1 MITYKK
7 ISYGGNTI
15 EFEGQ
20 HEIDMLMEIRSCPL
34 MLRVA
39 VAELDDLEQLEDAAK
54 ILYDD
59 MCAGCAQVLTQKY
72 VWRETGEDVVWDDL
86 LQEIYGKEMTTDK
99 LLRKLR
105 AKTVKRDML
114 IRVNKLVW
122 NNIEMEEK
130 GGEK

>member
-1 MITYKK
+1 MRSIKIHYGYENIT
-7 ISYGGNTI
+7 
-15 EFEGQ
+15 FEGN
-20 HEIDMLMEIRSCPL
+20 HEIQILKDIRNCPL

-39 VAELDDLEQLEDAAK
+39 VAELNDLEQLEDAAK
-54 ILYDD
+54 ILYED
-59 MCAGCAQVLTQKY
+59 MCAQCAKVLSKKH

-86 LQEIYGKEMTTDK
+86 LQEIYGPEMTTDK

-130 GGEK
+130 GGEQ